1 MLTQII
7 LIALLRSQSGL
18 QEQAWDIPGIE
29 ADDNAPEVFLV
40 SAKQRR
46 ECSHPGSVCLSPGG
60 SGTSEG
66 VEMREDASPITVMAR
81 GAQVAGVGALHKLL
95 PNQPWRIEMVADFKS
110 RSTDSPIIVAVIDG
124 ENPEAVANH
133 QALAVWDVNM
143 QPGKSLG
150 MRFQLSPE
158 QGFAPS
164 HSYLLRVVQ
173 GQGKSEKILAEG
185 EFHLE

>member
-1 MLTQII
+1 MLTQIV

-18 QEQAWDIPGIE
+18 EEQAWDIPGVE
-29 ADDNAPEVFLV
+29 DDNTAPEVFLV

-46 ECSHPGSVCLSPGG
+46 ACSHPGSVCFSPGG

-66 VEMREDASPITVMAR
+66 VELREAASPITVMAR
-81 GAQVAGVGALHKLL
+81 GYQIAAVSALQQIL
-95 PNQPWRIEMVADFKS
+95 PNQPWQIEMVADFKGH
-110 RSTDSPIIVAVIDG
+110 STDSPIIVAIMDG

-133 QALAVWDVNM
+133 QALVVWDVGM
-143 QPGKSLG
+143 QPGKNLG
-150 MRFQLSPE
+150 MRFLLSPE
-158 QGFAPS
+158 QGFEPS

-173 GQGKSEKILAEG
+173 GEGKPEKILAEG

>member
-1 MLTQII
+1 MLIQIV

-18 QEQAWDIPGIE
+18 QEMASDIPGVE
-29 ADDNAPEVFLV
+29 DDNNSPEVFLV
-40 SAKQRR
+40 SAKQGR

-66 VEMREDASPITVMAR
+66 VELRDEAPPITVMAR
-81 GAQVAGVGALHKLL
+81 GSQVAAVGAIHKLL
-95 PNQPWRIEMVADFKS
+95 PNQPWHIEMVADFKG
-110 RSTDSPIIVAVIDG
+110 RSTDSPIIVAIIDG

-133 QALAVWDVNM
+133 DALVVWDVDM
-143 QPGKSLG
+143 KPGKNLG
-150 MRFQLSPE
+150 MRFLLLPE
-158 QGFAPS
+158 QGFQPS

-173 GQGKSEKILAEG
+173 GQGKSEKVLAQG